1 MLSFNQISKLSVAF
15 VGASVLCV
23 GAASAKPSRPN
34 ALDFSYTI
42 WGQGLILSGSGVQ
55 TANTKYGELAC
66 STISSKR
73 TCNWRDGNK
82 TSR

>member
-1 MLSFNQISKLSVAF
+1 MLSSKQISKLSVAIL
-15 VGASVLCV
+15 GASMLCA
-23 GAASAKPSRPN
+23 GPATAKQSKPN

-42 WGQGLILSGSGVQ
+42 WAQSLILSGSGIQ
-55 TANTKYGELAC
+55 TANTKYGEIAC